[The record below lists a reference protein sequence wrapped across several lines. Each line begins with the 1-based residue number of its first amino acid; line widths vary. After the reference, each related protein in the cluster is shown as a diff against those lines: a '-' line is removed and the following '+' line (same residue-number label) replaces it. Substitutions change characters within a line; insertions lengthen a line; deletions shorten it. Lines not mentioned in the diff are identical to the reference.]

1 VALPAVLQKV
11 LDWLHAGYPQGVPQQ
26 DYYPLLAFLAR
37 SLKPEEVS
45 EVVGALEAERGAD
58 RTTTSEDVGAAI
70 EAVTKSPALGEDVHR
85 VEHHLREL
93 GWELEPAAREETAPP
108 SPR

>member
-1 VALPAVLQKV
+1 VALPGPLQKV

-45 EVVGALEAERGAD
+45 EVVTALQIDLQPGEQTSTAD
-58 RTTTSEDVGAAI
+58 VQAAI
-70 EAVTKSPALGEDVHR
+70 EEVTKSPALAQDVHR
-85 VEHHLREL
+85 VEDHLRDL
-93 GWELEPAAREETAPP
+93 GWELEPVTER
-108 SPR
+108 